1 MRDFLNEIADHA
13 DDMLSHPDPTRR
25 AQIQMKRPLPKRF
38 YKDVTVSG
46 DAEAGFSILLDGRP
60 VKTPAR
66 NALMLPTEALAALVA
81 VEWQAQDT
89 EVDPAKMPIT
99 RIVNTA
105 LDGIATDTQSV
116 LEDILR
122 FSSSDLVCYRT
133 DAPEALVTR
142 QAEGWDPILD
152 WAANTLGARFEAV
165 EGIMHREQPREAIAA
180 FGVTLRKYQSALELA
195 CLHTITT
202 LTGSAL
208 LALALAEGE
217 LSAEEA
223 WQRAH
228 IDEDWTIEQW
238 GEDEEASVR
247 RAWRKAE
254 MLAAASAFTALRT

>member
-1 MRDFLNEIADHA
+1 MRDFLNEIAEHT
-13 DDMLSHPDPTRR
+13 DDLLSHPDPTRR

-46 DAEAGFSILLDGRP
+46 DAEVGFSILLDGKP

-66 NALMLPTEALAALVA
+66 NTLTLPTEALAALVA
-81 VEWQAQDT
+81 NEWQAQDK
-89 EVDPAKMPIT
+89 EVDPGKMPIT

-122 FSSSDLVCYRT
+122 FSSSDLVCYRA
-133 DAPEALVTR
+133 DAPEELVAR
-142 QAEGWDPILD
+142 QAEGWDPVLD

-165 EGIMHREQPREAIAA
+165 EGIIHREQPREAIAA
-180 FGVTLRKYQSALELA
+180 FGITLRKYQSALELA

-208 LALALAEGE
+208 LALAFAEGE
-217 LSAEEA
+217 LAAEEA
-223 WQRAH
+223 WQCAH

-238 GEDEEASVR
+238 GEDEEASIR

-254 MLAAASAFTALRT
+254 MLAAASTFTALKT